1 MEDGGEELD
10 IRDGCGVVPLVL
22 DDVGKV
28 VLVNEEVKDETFLP
42 EDGADSEDLTI
53 RGYLETIPVDPCL
66 LHLGLQVWVCQSKH
80 DGAGM

>member
-1 MEDGGEELD
+1 MEDGGEELN

-53 RGYLETIPVDPCL
+53 
-66 LHLGLQVWVCQSKH
+66 
-80 DGAGM
+80 